1 MYLRFKK
8 YLQSDRN
15 YSLKVEIIESYR
27 DEVTGEPRNRF
38 VAYFG
43 TIKEQDCSNK
53 VLQEKFWR
61 GADKKLSDLHLS
73 ASDEQLIREKL
84 LARIPRPRSWEEILS
99 SYTKFA
105 HKRTIV
111 C

>member
-27 DEVTGEPRNRF
+27 NVVTGEPRNRF
-38 VAYFG
+38 VAYLG
-43 TIKEQDCSNK
+43 TINEQGCSNK

-61 GADKKLSDLHLS
+61 GVDKRLSDLRLA

-84 LARIPRPRSWEEILS
+84 LARIPRPKSWEEILKS
-99 SYTKFA
+99 LSGFSHSAPRGT
-105 HKRTIV
+105 
-111 C
+111 

>member
-8 YLQSDRN
+8 YVQSDRN

-38 VAYFG
+38 VAYLG
-43 TIKEQDCSNK
+43 TIPEQDCSNK

-61 GADKKLSDLHLS
+61 GADKKLRDICLS
-73 ASDEQLIREKL
+73 ASDERLIREKL
-84 LARIPRPRSWEEILS
+84 LARIPRPKSWDEILKS
-99 SYTKFA
+99 LSGFSCRVM
-105 HKRTIV
+105 KRT
-111 C
+111 